1 MPRHSHRRSW
11 SPTPTLTLALLIQV
25 LACAPDRSAP
35 APVPDS
41 IGAPV
46 TAAGATAAGACDAT
60 ARPVVDGAGVGPV
73 RVGMAVRDLRA
84 RCAATDTTFSLGE
97 GLTETGLVVR
107 LGGAPVV
114 ALTTASDSVRR
125 VIVADAGPR
134 TASGVGVGSS
144 VAELRRAYGELCVLI
159 GEGVVVV
166 TTTALPG
173 VSFATSADFRAAA
186 QRGGAHASAL
196 ADTARVTALWAHAA
210 PAVCDPES

>member
-1 MPRHSHRRSW
+1 MPRHSRRTSS
-11 SPTPTLTLALLIQV
+11 SPIPTLTLALLIPL

-35 APVPDS
+35 APDS
-41 IGAPV
+41 VGAPMGG
-46 TAAGATAAGACDAT
+46 AGASAAGACDAT

-97 GLTETGLVVR
+97 GLPETGLVVR

-166 TTTALPG
+166 TTTAQPG

-186 QRGGAHASAL
+186 ARGGAHASAL